1 MALDVGYRLR
11 AVVTENLNLK
21 LLSLGFALL
30 LYSLVH
36 GSQEA
41 QKSLLLSVVAMTPN
55 DAANRELVTPIPP
68 QIRVTVRGPRATL
81 DDLHADDVGSVQLD
95 LRSGNETRKTF
106 DPATI
111 PVPPGLVV
119 EQIDPPSIDLTW
131 EDRISRDVPVEVG
144 IVGTPASGFVV
155 KGVPV
160 ADPAMVRLRGARS
173 EAIVVQH
180 ARADAFDVTGLT
192 AGKYTRQ
199 LAIDRPV
206 ASSGSAL
213 SRLSYDA
220 SSVSAT
226 VEIGREVTERL
237 FSRMPV
243 ALLGHANAKAQPAEV
258 DVRLTCPTEVVR
270 ALRPEQIVP
279 RVQAAGAADH
289 GSEALPVELTID
301 ACAVHMTPSTVIA
314 RW

>member
-1 MALDVGYRLR
+1 VALDVGYRLR

-41 QKSLLLSVVAMTPN
+41 QKSLLLSVVAMTPS
-55 DAANRELVTPIPP
+55 DAANRELVTPIPA

-81 DDLHADDVGSVQLD
+81 DDLHADDIGSVQLD
-95 LRSGNETRKTF
+95 LRGGNETRKTF

-119 EQIDPPSIDLTW
+119 EQIDPPAIDLTW

-155 KGVPV
+155 KGVPA
-160 ADPAMVRLRGARS
+160 ADPAMVRVRGAKS

-192 AGKYTRQ
+192 AGSYTRQLQ
-199 LAIDRPV
+199 LAIDRP
-206 ASSGSAL
+206 G
-213 SRLSYDA
+213 RLAYDA

-237 FSRMPV
+237 FSRVPV

-258 DVRLTCPTEVVR
+258 DVRLTCPPEVVR

-289 GSEALPVELTID
+289 GSEAEPVELTID
-301 ACAVHMTPSTVIA
+301 QCEVHMTPSTVIA